1 MRWLLRL
8 FRRPQPTTFSNCLAV
23 LLFHASKTGTLR

>member
-1 MRWLLRL
+1 MKWLIRL

-23 LLFHASKTGTLR
+23 HIFHASHKGTLR